1 MQPGV
6 SRSVKLGHLNSCPC
20 RIFLIQHLI
29 RPSLMDHFVVL
40 LVPFNESLASGFNQP
55 TTAILIHPFNSR
67 VRSSGREPA
76 VLHAGHGAL
85 GP

>member
-1 MQPGV
+1 
-6 SRSVKLGHLNSCPC
+6 
-20 RIFLIQHLI
+20 
-29 RPSLMDHFVVL
+29 MDHFVVL

-67 VRSSGREPA
+67 VRSGNREPA

-85 GP
+85 GPWKLWSSGQRAHLCLGYNGFVAFREL